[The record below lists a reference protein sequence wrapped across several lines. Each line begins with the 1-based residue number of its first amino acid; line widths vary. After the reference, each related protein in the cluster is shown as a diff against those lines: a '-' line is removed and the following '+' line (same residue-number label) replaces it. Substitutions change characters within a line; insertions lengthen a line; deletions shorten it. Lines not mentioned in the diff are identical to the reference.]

1 MKDITD
7 IVNNVCT
14 YCCYVMGYNYIR
26 VVGYCLYGTLLL
38 RPCYCM
44 SRTNQSSSSHRCLFD
59 INNDLWKKV
68 VMHLTT
74 NTIKR
79 IEDPDSLDKVYSE
92 FLKHISDECDQ
103 HLDYHATGKIVRKK
117 CRPYKPYWDKELTG
131 AWKEL
136 SEQYKL
142 YKKSKEK
149 KNNDTDPR
157 NNFKCKQRWF
167 DKLLNANKRRHNKQM
182 LEKIEQL
189 KTSNH
194 KDFWEHLNSLGPR
207 KNKQIPNAVKING
220 VVTMD

>member
-1 MKDITD
+1 M
-7 IVNNVCT
+7 V
-14 YCCYVMGYNYIR
+14 R
-26 VVGYCLYGTLLL
+26 
-38 RPCYCM
+38 
-44 SRTNQSSSSHRCLFD
+44 
-59 INNDLWKKV
+59 
-68 VMHLTT
+68 HLTT

-79 IEDPDSLDKVYSE
+79 IEDQNSLDKVYSE
-92 FLKHISDECDQ
+92 FLKHIFDECDQ

-117 CRPYKPYWDKELTG
+117 CIPYKPYWDKELTD

-167 DKLLNANKRRHNKQM
+167 DKLLNTNKRRHNKQM
-182 LEKIEQL
+182 LEKIERL
-189 KTSNH
+189 NTSNH
-194 KDFWEHLNSLGPR
+194 KDFWEHLNRLDPR

-220 VVTMD
+220 VMTMDQEVVMQTWTDEFKGLYNKPDHLTREFDLQFKSEKEKNLKERLNDDHF